1 MAAVTR
7 RIQLTGGST
16 YIISIPG
23 KWVKEN
29 GLDRG
34 SEVSVEEVNGNL
46 VVSARGQKTR
56 ERNRRINITK
66 AMDRDLLQRV
76 LTAAYIAGFDTL
88 VVRSNQYISQE
99 MREDIKRFAKVVMG
113 VEIFEEGA
121 NSIVL
126 QNVLD
131 SSTFPLNKAINR
143 MALNVD
149 VMIQDTIKG
158 IEDSD
163 TSLLGNVI
171 QRDDE
176 VDRYQWYVYRE
187 VRSRSCEDSRVPFF
201 LIISRILERIADH
214 AVNICRTWQ
223 SPADVSSV
231 RDEVINGLRSSH
243 SLLKEALEAFYSTD
257 LQRLNAIVSKKGSV
271 VAEKVRIIERAGNGD
286 ALIQAISVSEDIAR
300 IGLYSTDIAELAM
313 DMIMSSRDEISL

>member
-46 VVSARGQKTR
+46 VVSARGGQKTR

-113 VEIFEEGA
+113 GVEIFEEGA

-131 SSTFPLNKAINR
+131 SSTFP
-143 MALNVD
+143 
-149 VMIQDTIKG
+149 
-158 IEDSD
+158 
-163 TSLLGNVI
+163 
-171 QRDDE
+171 
-176 VDRYQWYVYRE
+176 
-187 VRSRSCEDSRVPFF
+187 P
-201 LIISRILERIADH
+201 
-214 AVNICRTWQ
+214 
-223 SPADVSSV
+223 
-231 RDEVINGLRSSH
+231 
-243 SLLKEALEAFYSTD
+243 
-257 LQRLNAIVSKKGSV
+257 
-271 VAEKVRIIERAGNGD
+271 
-286 ALIQAISVSEDIAR
+286 
-300 IGLYSTDIAELAM
+300 
-313 DMIMSSRDEISL
+313 